1 MGNESDSRNPF
12 GELCHIPF
20 RMFQITCAHDG
31 CNAKVHRECQ
41 RHWITLAHLP
51 HIESIPTYCPTHN
64 RQRGDYIAW
73 YYESKKQPIPDSL
86 TITTSKDVGE
96 SNQGHITPYMAM
108 QLAITPSN
116 VYTSD
121 INPREESPVRENQCD
136 ICWTDIDLTNRTTT
150 MRTHCNHIFHRDCI
164 EKWMEKKV
172 RFKFGITNDILLQNE
187 YV

>member
-1 MGNESDSRNPF
+1 MGNDRGDHNPF
-12 GELCHIPF
+12 GERCRSIIN
-20 RMFQITCAHDG
+20 RQITCAHDG
-31 CNAKVHRECQ
+31 CNAKVHRDCQ
-41 RHWITLAHLP
+41 WTWLHLARLP
-51 HIESIPTYCPTHN
+51 YDTFSPTYCPTHN

-86 TITTSKDVGE
+86 KLTTSKDVGE
-96 SNQGHITPYMAM
+96 NNQAQIPPYIAVL
-108 QLAITPSN
+108 LATNLSN

-121 INPREESPVRENQCD
+121 INPREESPVRENECY

-172 RFKFGITNDILLQNE
+172 RFKFGITNDI
-187 YV
+187 

>member
-12 GELCHIPF
+12 GERCHI
-20 RMFQITCAHDG
+20 RLYRFQITCAHDG

-41 RHWITLAHLP
+41 RHWITLAQLP

-96 SNQGHITPYMAM
+96 SNQGHITPYMAR
-108 QLAITPSN
+108 QLAITVGPLPHGYMRS
-116 VYTSD
+116 VPLPRQTDWRATSD
-121 INPREESPVRENQCD
+121 HEEHSTSTETIN
-136 ICWTDIDLTNRTTT
+136 
-150 MRTHCNHIFHRDCI
+150 I
-164 EKWMEKKV
+164 EP
-172 RFKFGITNDILLQNE
+172 IN
-187 YV
+187 